1 MLCLIFLSF
10 FLADGKVL
18 TFRLEPGTNKLLLGE
33 KPNQA
38 ELTYTKPD
46 DNTPIT
52 GTILGSLPPCFTD
65 TYRARDGSPVEQATT
80 DNADQYFELTRYT
93 LSDGHINVLLNK
105 NNLPDVCYWGEVDGK
120 QFSCTSTTFFYNNQD
135 FTCKVDGNADAITF
149 KIMKVDRKWFSD
161 SAIPAKERK
170 DETKPHFSVQFS
182 LETDNSE
189 SNKKKAATEK
199 VAKTIATVRAF
210 EMQKLFKD
218 LEVIS
223 KHINTRWI
231 TLNEWMTTW
240 WNLAYLGIPI
250 ASILVP
256 SWLIFCCSWVGCL
269 NAITGC
275 LIDPLDEE
283 EDWEESCNAEGGCGM
298 PCCGPHWWDATCWAI
313 FCIILCTILFTGSD
327 IVAPFAVIFGGICF
341 VVGASLLYCCMWSS
355 CCFTN
360 CCSGW
365 FNCCK
370 CFECC
375 EKISMSSGDLSGNA
389 GDPSTLELTQQG
401 QTKEAWSTSEMD
413 EELCQCYVSQ
423 TIPSC
428 APVEQFC
435 EGYLFNIAHKRRLYS
450 KQYYW
455 VLACSIIGAI
465 LALILS
471 IVFLAPKIEPYKV
484 YMRTTLKDEGMVK
497 NEVAKTDRFL
507 QLFYAMDYGFKS
519 QWLDK
524 LSFSL
529 MSATCGKLFNTNLT
543 TVADKKARIED
554 AYITA
559 LKIDMSIYFPSSYK
573 DYDTVNTWF
582 YRNLRPNEDNVMAV
596 RPIYGVGRLVPVTPT
611 NTYVVSPADCRFI
624 GMPKVPSDQKIWLK
638 DSGFTIK
645 ELLLGV
651 TAKFTEEE
659 EKSGSGR
666 FGGDALNYPKESID
680 MAKKFFE
687 NDKKPT
693 MMIFRL
699 APEDYHRWHWPLEGT
714 IKGFG
719 TIDNYLHSV
728 NADAMTSGN
737 HAIYNKRRV
746 HYVQNEAMGKD
757 NHYAIIYL
765 GAMCTG
771 SMAFCPPGAV
781 NVMAKTGQDK
791 CKDEPEL
798 VMDKTYTTGQMS
810 GNFAFGGST
819 IVMLFQEG
827 TVELDGDLEFTS
839 TFPVEQYL
847 TQGARVATVIPV

>member
-10 FLADGKVL
+10 FLADGRVL
-18 TFRLEPGTNKLLLGE
+18 TFRLEPKSDKLLLGE
-33 KPNQA
+33 KPNQE
-38 ELTYTKPD
+38 ELTSIKQD

-65 TYRARDGSPVEQATT
+65 TYRARDGSAVEQATT
-80 DNADQYFELTRYT
+80 DNADQYFELTRYS
-93 LSDGHINVLLNK
+93 LPNSDGNINVLLNK
-105 NNLPDVCYWGEVDGK
+105 NNLPDVCYWGEIDGK

-149 KIMKVDRKWFSD
+149 KIMKVDRKWFAD
-161 SAIPAKERK
+161 SAAAERK
-170 DETKPHFSVQFS
+170 PETKPNFSVQFS

-189 SNKKKAATEK
+189 SEEKKAATEK

-210 EMQKLFKD
+210 EMQKLFAD
-218 LEVIS
+218 LENIS
-223 KHINTRWI
+223 DHIDVRWI

-240 WNLAYLGIPI
+240 WNLCYLGIPI

-275 LIDPLDEE
+275 LIDPLNEE
-283 EDWEESCNAEGGCGM
+283 EDWKESCNAEGACGM

-313 FCIILCTILFTGSD
+313 FMIILCTILFTGSD

-341 VVGASLLYCCMWSS
+341 VIGASLLYCCMWSS

-360 CCSGW
+360 CCSGL

-401 QTKEAWSTSEMD
+401 QTKEASSKSVID

-428 APVEQFC
+428 APVETFC
-435 EGYLFNIAHKRRLYS
+435 QGYLFNIAHKRRLYS

-465 LALILS
+465 LALILT
-471 IVFLAPKIEPYKV
+471 IVLFAPKIEPYKV

-543 TVADKKARIED
+543 TVADKKAGIED

-559 LKIDMSIYFPSSYK
+559 LNIDMSIYFPSSYK

-596 RPIYGVGRLVPVTPT
+596 RPIYGVGRLVPHPT
-611 NTYVVSPADCRFI
+611 NKYVVSPADCRFI
-624 GMPKVPSDQKIWLK
+624 GMPKVPADQKIWLK

-659 EKSGSGR
+659 ENSGSGK
-666 FGGDALNYPKESID
+666 FGGDALDYPQESID

-687 NDKKPT
+687 NDKKTDNDDFQACTRGLPQ
-693 MMIFRL
+693 MAL
-699 APEDYHRWHWPLEGT
+699 ALG
-714 IKGFG
+714 
-719 TIDNYLHSV
+719 
-728 NADAMTSGN
+728 GN
-737 HAIYNKRRV
+737 N
-746 HYVQNEAMGKD
+746 
-757 NHYAIIYL
+757 
-765 GAMCTG
+765 
-771 SMAFCPPGAV
+771 
-781 NVMAKTGQDK
+781 
-791 CKDEPEL
+791 
-798 VMDKTYTTGQMS
+798 
-810 GNFAFGGST
+810 
-819 IVMLFQEG
+819 
-827 TVELDGDLEFTS
+827 
-839 TFPVEQYL
+839 
-847 TQGARVATVIPV
+847 